1 MAIKNNIP
9 PRIMPNGITQ
19 DYTEITDGDFESV
32 PQPQNTIVLPTEKH
46 YERGVFSRHFV
57 ARYDSNVASEV
68 KEKWLK
74 ANEKKLPKGIYSI
87 IKVRW
92 YLRDGVNKESR
103 KILHPIKA
111 EMLNRANIDI
121 AAKKMPQLL
130 KTIKDY
136 KKYFR

>member
-19 DYTEITDGDFESV
+19 DYTEITDGNFDSV
-32 PQPQNTIVLPTEKH
+32 PQPQNTVVLPTEKH
-46 YERGVFSRHFV
+46 YENGVFSRYFI

-74 ANEKKLPKGIYSI
+74 TNEKKLPKGIYSI

-103 KILHPIKA
+103 KILHLIKA
-111 EMLNRANIDI
+111 EMLNRSNIDI

>member
-9 PRIMPNGITQ
+9 PIIKPDGITQ
-19 DYTEITDGDFESV
+19 EYMQITENGADPI
-32 PQPQNTIVLPTEKH
+32 PKPQNTIVLPTEKH
-46 YERGVFSRHFV
+46 YETGVFTRHFV
-57 ARYDSNVASEV
+57 ARYDGNKASEV

-74 ANEKKLPKGIYSI
+74 DNEKKLPENVYTV

-92 YLRDGVNKESR
+92 YLKDNINKENR
-103 KILHPIKA
+103 KILHPITA
-111 EMLNRANIDI
+111 EMLNRSNIDI
-121 AAKKMPQLL
+121 ASKKMPQLK